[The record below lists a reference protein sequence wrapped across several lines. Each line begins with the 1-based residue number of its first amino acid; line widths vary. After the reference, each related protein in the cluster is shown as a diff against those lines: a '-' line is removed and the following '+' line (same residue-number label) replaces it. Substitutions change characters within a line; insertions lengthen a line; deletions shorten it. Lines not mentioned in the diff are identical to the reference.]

1 MTPEQRFE
9 PTQALQQTQTIAP
22 QMQQSL
28 QLLQAPTLEL
38 RQMIQQE
45 LEHNP
50 VLEDETPEI
59 SLEEQPPPEDNDDG
73 FDDEFAELSQLEDDW
88 REYLAESR
96 AAAPRRDDADEK
108 HQYLIDSLFE
118 EKTLQE
124 HLMDQLG
131 LATSSPKLRHA
142 GEILVGSIDNN
153 GFLQA
158 DPEDLC
164 FQLGLPLADIEEAL
178 EMIQGFDPAGVGA
191 RDLREC
197 LLIQLQRLGMEN
209 SLEFRIVDLYLDEL
223 ARKRYPLI
231 AGKLGVNPVNVNRAA
246 GFIANLDPKPGR
258 RFASNSN
265 FSNTYVTA
273 DLRVEKGID
282 GYIVVMND
290 EQTPRLRISAAY
302 KEIMAQSSN
311 NKEARGY
318 IREKIRSGQF
328 LIRSIRQRQQT
339 IEKIAREIVA
349 RQQGFFDLG
358 PAHLKPMNMAQ
369 VAETVG
375 VHETTVSRAVSGKYM
390 ATPHGL
396 FEMKYFF
403 TSGYET
409 ESGES
414 LSNTSVKQAL
424 ARIVE
429 NENPKKPLSDEKLM
443 QALEQEGIRIARRTI
458 AKYRDALNIL
468 PSHLRKSY

>member
-38 RQMIQQE
+38 RHMIQQE
-45 LEHNP
+45 LESNP
-50 VLEDETPEI
+50 VLEDETQEI
-59 SLEEQPPPEDNDDG
+59 SLDEQPPPEDNDDG

-96 AAAPRRDDADEK
+96 AATPRRDDADEK

-118 EKTLQE
+118 RKTLQE

-153 GFLQA
+153 GLLQA
-158 DPEDLC
+158 DPEGLC
-164 FQLGLPLADIEEAL
+164 FQLGLPLPDLVEAL
-178 EMIQGFDPAGVGA
+178 EIIQGFDPAGVGA

-197 LLIQLQRLGMEN
+197 LLVQLRRLGMEN
-209 SLEFRIVDLYLDEL
+209 SLEYRIVDQYLDEL
-223 ARKRYPLI
+223 ARKRYLAI
-231 AGKLGVNPVNVNRAA
+231 ARNLGVSPDNVNRAA
-246 GFIANLDPKPGR
+246 GFIATLDPKPGS
-258 RFASNSN
+258 RFAPDT
-265 FSNTYVTA
+265 NTYVTA
-273 DLRVEKGID
+273 DVSVEKGAG
-282 GYIVVMND
+282 GYVVTMNN
-290 EQTPRLRISAAY
+290 EQTPRLRISPAY
-302 KEIMAQSSN
+302 KEIMARSSN
-311 NKEARGY
+311 NKDARGY
-318 IREKIRSGQF
+318 IRDKIRSGQF

-339 IEKIAREIVA
+339 IERIAREIVA
-349 RQQGFFDLG
+349 RQRDFFDFG
-358 PAHLKPMNMAQ
+358 PSHLKPMNMAQ

-414 LSNTSVKQAL
+414 LSNTSVKRAL

-429 NENPKKPLSDEKLM
+429 NENPRKPLSDEKLM
-443 QALEQEGIRIARRTI
+443 QALEQQGIKIARRTI

-468 PSHLRKSY
+468 PSHLRKAY